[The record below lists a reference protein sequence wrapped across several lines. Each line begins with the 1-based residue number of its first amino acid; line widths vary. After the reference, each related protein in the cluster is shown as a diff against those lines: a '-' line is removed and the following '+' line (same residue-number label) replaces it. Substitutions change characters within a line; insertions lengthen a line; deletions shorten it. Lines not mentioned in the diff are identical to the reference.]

1 MTSSLTASIGDPS
14 VSGRLARPFALVGS
28 VAAVGAAVA
37 AFALRIVDP
46 VPLLPGQFGFSGTA
60 LIGFELLG
68 VSFASVGALLV
79 VRRPGNAVGWCMVLI
94 GDGYALGGLSA
105 VITCSAAAAG
115 PAGAAG
121 AALAAWFTVLFTT
134 IGGLVFGLGI
144 IFPTG
149 RGHTPAWDRL
159 VRLGVVTWPFL
170 FTILFLIRPGPLHL
184 FPEFDNPFG
193 FGPDLRPIFGSN
205 VSQVLAATSAVF
217 VPFLAV
223 SLISRY
229 RMADAIGRQQLKWF
243 ALALL
248 ATIAG
253 VAVAALGAV
262 VSEKPPETG
271 LVMFGFIG
279 ALVPVAIGI
288 AILRHGL
295 YDIDRLI
302 SRSLGYALVTGVLA
316 AVFAVTAIGLSAVL
330 GSLAQGES
338 LAVAASTLL
347 VLGLFGPLRRRAQGA
362 IDRRFD
368 RARYDASLT
377 VQALT
382 ARLRDDVDIDR
393 VRTDVLGVV
402 DQTFHPTN
410 AGMWLRGLSR

>member
-1 MTSSLTASIGDPS
+1 MTR
-14 VSGRLARPFALVGS
+14 RLARPFAVVGS

-46 VPLLPGQFGFSGTA
+46 VPLLPGTFGFSGTA
-60 LIGFELLG
+60 LVGFELLG
-68 VSFASVGALLV
+68 VTFASVGALLV
-79 VRRPGNAVGWCMVLI
+79 VRRPENAVGWCMVLI

-105 VITCSAAAAG
+105 AITCSAFADG
-115 PAGAAG
+115 PAGAAT
-121 AALAAWFTVLFTT
+121 ARLAAWFTVLFTT
-134 IGGLVFGLGI
+134 IGGLVFGLGF

-149 RGHTPAWDRL
+149 RGHTPTWDRL
-159 VRLGVVTWPFL
+159 VRLGAVTWPL
-170 FTILFLIRPGPLHL
+170 MFTIFFLIRPGPLHL

-193 FGPDLRPIFGSN
+193 FGPDLRPIFGP
-205 VSQVLAATSAVF
+205 QVSAVIAVAAPAF
-217 VPFLAV
+217 VPFLGL
-223 SLISRY
+223 SLGSRY

-243 ALALL
+243 GLALL
-248 ATIAG
+248 AAIAG

-262 VSEKPPETG
+262 VNEQPPETG
-271 LVMFGFIG
+271 LVMFGFTG

-338 LAVAASTLL
+338 LAVAASTLI
-347 VLGLFGPLRRRAQGA
+347 VLGLFGPLRRRAQA
-362 IDRRFD
+362 SIDRRFD

-393 VRTDVLGVV
+393 VQTDVLGVV

-410 AGMWLRGLSR
+410 AGMWLRGVSR